1 MKAPASRLAGPPAW
15 TSGTPDGHLLVRS
28 SKKAAHSD
36 VVYYAKWRDGSG
48 GQVKRLLGP
57 AWVEWLGGEWRK
69 RRGVR
74 PDG

>member
-1 MKAPASRLAGPPAW
+1 MDLRH
-15 TSGTPDGHLLVRS
+15 PDGHLLVRS

-57 AWVEWLGGEWRK
+57 AWVERLGGECASAAGIALTADSCRTLRPRAWRS
-69 RRGVR
+69 
-74 PDG
+74 